1 MSNDTIDESVDE
13 SAPEPEPERAA
24 PISNRFLFVDVAS
37 QRAKQLRRGARPR
50 LDEHGERPFK
60 LERIAMREVS
70 EGFIHYSLPPLKSS
84 PGEATK

>member
-1 MSNDTIDESVDE
+1 MSNDTIDETVDE

-50 LDEHGERPFK
+50 LDEDSEKPFK
-60 LERIAMREVS
+60 LERIAMREVT
-70 EGFIHYSLPPLKSS
+70 EGFIHYSLPPLKPS
-84 PGEATK
+84 PDEATK